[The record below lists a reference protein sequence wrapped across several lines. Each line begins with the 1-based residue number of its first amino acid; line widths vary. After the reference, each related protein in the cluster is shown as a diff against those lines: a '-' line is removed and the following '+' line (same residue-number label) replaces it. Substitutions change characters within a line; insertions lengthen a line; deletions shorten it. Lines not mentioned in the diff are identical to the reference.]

1 MFPACLSARRMSTP
15 APHDAF
21 PTPGNDLDAVALQL
35 AQLRLGPDGSA
46 WHAFAD
52 GADRVIRALG
62 LGRLGVWLFSED
74 RMAIRSYL
82 VVQPSGG
89 ERFAGTI
96 LRRRDFPTYFAALDE
111 HPVICVDDARE
122 SPLTSELGAS
132 YLEPI
137 GIGAMLDAP
146 IYREGR
152 TVGVVC
158 HEHIGGTRRW
168 SEGERHVAALV
179 AQAFARL
186 VEESERQDA
195 ESRIGAA
202 HGQLERL
209 ERMAALARLAAG
221 VAHDFRNVLHGINI
235 VSETIRDECGGNASV
250 AGFATDIQR
259 SVQRGEALVQSL
271 LAFGQE
277 TPSAPVVLDVGGAL
291 RSMERLLT
299 LSVGSRITLTL
310 RVAERIGRV
319 FIDPRELER
328 VLVNLVLNAR
338 DAMPTGGTLD
348 VSVRDT
354 INGEVARYA
363 PPDTPG
369 VHDASWLVIELKD
382 SGIGIAPDVVPRL
395 FEPFFTTKGERG
407 TGLGLPIVEQLIR
420 SAGGHVAVESALGA
434 GATFRLFL
442 PCTAPPA

>member
-1 MFPACLSARRMSTP
+1 MSTP
-15 APHDAF
+15 APHGEVPATSSDV
-21 PTPGNDLDAVALQL
+21 DLVALHL
-35 AQLRLGPDGSA
+35 SQLRLGPDGSA

-52 GADRVIRALG
+52 GAVRVIQVLG
-62 LGRLGVWLFSED
+62 IGRLGIWLFSED

-96 LRRRDFPTYFAALDE
+96 LRRRDFPAYFAALEE
-111 HPVICVDDARE
+111 HPVICADDARQ
-122 SPLTSELGAS
+122 SPLTSELTAS

-152 TVGVVC
+152 TVGVAC
-158 HEHIGGTRRW
+158 HEHFGGPRQW
-168 SEGERHVAALV
+168 SEGERHIAALV
-179 AQAFARL
+179 AQTFARL
-186 VEESERQDA
+186 VEEAERHDA

-235 VSETIRDECGGNASV
+235 VSETIRDECGSNALV
-250 AGFATDIQR
+250 AGYATDIQR

-277 TPSAPVVLDVGGAL
+277 TPAAPVVLDVGAAL

-299 LSVGSRITLTL
+299 LSVGSRITLTT
-310 RVAERIGRV
+310 RIAERIGRV

-348 VSVRDT
+348 VSVRGT
-354 INGEVARYA
+354 VNGELARHA
-363 PPDTPG
+363 TEGTPG
-369 VHDASWLVIELKD
+369 ANDASWIVIELKD
-382 SGIGIAPDVVPRL
+382 SGVGIEPDVLPHL

-407 TGLGLPIVEQLIR
+407 TGLGLPIVDQLIR
-420 SAGGHVAVESALGA
+420 SAGGHVAVESTAGT
-434 GATFRLFL
+434 GATFRLYL
-442 PCTAPPA
+442 PCMAPPA